1 VIGNLAN
8 LLPQAKGLVV
18 LGKAAIMAHRP
29 ELLFGASVVS
39 TVSAAVLGAKGG
51 YEARGI
57 VDAEQ
62 ERRDKEKLEETQG
75 ALVAHRLTTKEKANL
90 TWHCYWPAAAAT
102 LAGVGSTTGLHIVH
116 VKEKK
121 QLAAMALLA
130 IDEIK
135 KEAAEEIEKHSG
147 PLNPS
152 QQDKVL
158 EEKAKRNKDGVAKIE
173 DSDGVIEELYL
184 VRDAKTGRDKWS
196 SEQRIEDAA
205 LQVNNRIAKDGDCE
219 LNEFY
224 SHAGYELTPD
234 GDDYGWSGDF
244 VELRWDTIVK
254 DDGRPVRRFHFKTEP
269 KEGFDSAC
277 P

>member
-1 VIGNLAN
+1 MINLSN
-8 LLPQAKGLVV
+8 VKGLVV

-39 TVSAAVLGAKGG
+39 TVTAAVLGAKGG

-62 ERRDKEKLEETQG
+62 AKREEAALAETNGTVG
-75 ALVAHRLTTKEKANL
+75 AAPLTTKEKANL

-135 KEAAEEIEKHSG
+135 KEAKEEIEKHTG
-147 PLNPS
+147 PLSPD
-152 QQDKVL
+152 QQEKVL
-158 EEKAKRNKDGVAKIE
+158 EDKAKRNKDGVAKIE
-173 DSDGVIEELYL
+173 GSDGVIEELYL

-196 SEQRIEDAA
+196 NEQQMEEAV
-205 LQVNNRIAKDGDCE
+205 LHVNNQIAKDGDCE
-219 LNEFY
+219 LNSFY
-224 SHAGYELTPD
+224 SHAGFELTPD

-244 VELRWDTIVK
+244 VELKWDTVVK
-254 DDGRPVRRFHFKTEP
+254 DDGRPVRRFRFSTEP

-277 P
+277 A